1 MKSYIFLKNIC
12 GLQAEFTK
20 KKGSQNVN
28 LRNFGFPLDFTEKFS
43 EFEHW
48 VCLESQH

>member
-20 KKGSQNVN
+20 KKG
-28 LRNFGFPLDFTEKFS
+28 KS
-43 EFEHW
+43 ECKPQKLW
-48 VCLESQH
+48 IST